1 MSDLMMSADGALPLL
16 LPVEDAARCL
26 GLSPSY
32 LNKLR
37 VFGGG
42 PAYHKLGRRVLYRR
56 SDLEQWLNGRRFES
70 TSEAEAA

>member
-1 MSDLMMSADGALPLL
+1 MRNSMMSADGAQPLL
-16 LPVEDAARCL
+16 LPVDDAARYL
-26 GLSPSY
+26 GLSASY

-42 PAYHKLGRRVLYRR
+42 PSYHKLGRRVLYRR
-56 SDLEQWLNGRRFES
+56 DDLEQWLGGHRFET

>member
-1 MSDLMMSADGALPLL
+1 MSDLMMSAAGALPLL
-16 LPVEDAARCL
+16 LPVEEAAGYL
-26 GLSPSY
+26 GLSASY

-37 VFGGG
+37 GFGGG

-70 TSEAEAA
+70 TSQAEAA